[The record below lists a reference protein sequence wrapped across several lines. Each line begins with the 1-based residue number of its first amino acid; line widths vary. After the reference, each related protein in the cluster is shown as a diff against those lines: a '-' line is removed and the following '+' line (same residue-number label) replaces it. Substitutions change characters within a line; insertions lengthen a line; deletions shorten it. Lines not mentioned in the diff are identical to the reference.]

1 MAGRSIQQRGI
12 EEVPENG
19 KESSHSAHANGTI
32 LMHSFHSADFHE
44 THDHWLNFS
53 GYLMYQTS
61 SKLDEKC
68 RKYGKD
74 FIYDHK

>member
-1 MAGRSIQQRGI
+1 M

-19 KESSHSAHANGTI
+19 NESSHSADANGNRTV
-32 LMHSFHSADFHE
+32 MHGFHSADFHA
-44 THDHWLNFS
+44 THDHWLIFF
-53 GYLMYQTS
+53 GYFMYQTS